1 MNTQQQSP
9 QQVQARASVSVEF
22 DTIVKAFGPVQVL
35 HGVSFALAPGQV
47 YGLLGENGAGK
58 STLMKILA
66 GYESPT
72 GGTLRVNGQPQQFA
86 SSRDAEAL
94 GIVLIHQEFNLA
106 DDLTVAQNIF
116 LGHEKN
122 MSPLGRRFTA
132 SVPRGEQGSLGRP
145 GASSKGWLLDDA
157 AMARDAAAALAQ
169 VGLRIDPATKVR
181 RLIVAEKQ
189 LVEIAKAIARHA
201 RLLIMDEPTA
211 TLTPGETER
220 LFKLMAQ
227 LRADG
232 VTIVSIS
239 HKLDEVEQVT
249 DEVIVMRD
257 GRFVTRARTAEVTR
271 HQMANLMV
279 GRELADLYPPRDPV
293 VAADAPAMRVRD
305 FNVPGWAR
313 NASFEVRPG
322 EILGFAGLVGAGRTE
337 LFEGLLGLRP
347 ASGSVEMLGR
357 PVPNGRGWRSPRDAA
372 RHGLT
377 YLSEDRK
384 GKGLLTA
391 FGLRQNLTLMALE
404 RYAKPWL
411 KPEAERAALAAAVQ
425 DYGIRTGSLDVRA
438 SSLSGGNQQKLAL
451 AKVLQPQPKVVVL
464 DEPTRGVDVG
474 AKRDIYFLI
483 QRLARQGLAVIVVS
497 SELMELI
504 GLCHRVAVMRAG
516 QVVATLDADHLTE
529 EELIAH
535 ATGTAPHPE
544 HA

>member
-1 MNTQQQSP
+1 MT
-9 QQVQARASVSVEF
+9 ASAAPGVAVEF
-22 DTIVKAFGPVQVL
+22 DQIVKAFGPVQVL
-35 HGVSFALAPGQV
+35 HGVSFRLEAGRV

-58 STLMKILA
+58 STLMKILS
-66 GYESPT
+66 GYEQPT
-72 GGTLRVNGQPQQFA
+72 AGVLRINGSPQQFA
-86 SSRDAEAL
+86 NSRDAEAL

-106 DDLTVAQNIF
+106 EDLSIADNIY
-116 LGHEKN
+116 LGHEIK
-122 MSPLGRRFTA
+122 R
-132 SVPRGEQGSLGRP
+132 
-145 GASSKGWLLDDA
+145 GWLLDDGAMRQGA
-157 AMARDAAAALAQ
+157 ALALAQ
-169 VGLRIDPATKVR
+169 VGLVVDPASKVR

-189 LVEIAKAIARHA
+189 LLEIAKALARHA

-211 TLTPGETER
+211 TLTPGETSR
-220 LFKLMAQ
+220 LFKLIAQ

-232 VTIVSIS
+232 VTIVYIS

-257 GRFVTRARTAEVTR
+257 GRFVARAPTAELTR

-279 GRELADLYPPRDPV
+279 GRELADLYPLRD
-293 VAADAPAMRVRD
+293 ARIADPTPALRVRD
-305 FNVPGWAR
+305 FTVPGWAEGV
-313 NASFEVRPG
+313 SFEVRPG

-347 ASGSVEMLGR
+347 ATGTVEMMGR
-357 PVPNGRGWRSPRDAA
+357 TVPDGTGWRSPRDAA

-384 GKGLLTA
+384 GKGLHVD
-391 FGLRQNLTLMALE
+391 FGLRENLTLMALE
-404 RYAKPWL
+404 RYAQPWL
-411 KPEAERAALAAAVQ
+411 KPEAERQALAGAVN
-425 DYGIRTGSLDVRA
+425 DFGIRSNNLDARA

-451 AKVLQPQPKVVVL
+451 AKVLQPRPKVVVL

-483 QRLARQGLAVIVVS
+483 QRLAREGLAVIVIS

-516 QVVATLDADHLTE
+516 RLQTTLDADDLTE

-535 ATGTAPHPE
+535 ATGTAA
-544 HA
+544 HAA